1 MHKLIHQNIAN
12 FNISIHLPSSKS
24 ISNRALILNAFYNH
38 QVKLHNISEA
48 DDTQL
53 MLTALNTT
61 NTDINLK
68 NAGTCMRFLA
78 AFFAAQNHEEVNL
91 LCSKRM
97 EQRPIADLVNAL
109 QNLGA
114 EISYLNSLNFPP
126 LNIKGKI
133 LNGGNI
139 AINASESSQFISA
152 LMLIAPF
159 INNGLTMELLG
170 NIASFDYIKMTAL
183 LMEKFG
189 LTVNI
194 NNQIITIPNQ
204 PNAPII
210 NEYTIENDWSSAAF
224 WYLTCCLNNQISISL
239 KTLSLNSIQ
248 GDKITPEI
256 FKQLGVNTTS
266 NFDHLIIQKQL
277 EAKPTCYFD
286 LGNCIDLAPALCVA
300 CAALNINATITGL
313 ENLVI
318 KESNRLEAIVTEL
331 KKLGY
336 NITFNSNTIFTHP
349 SSFIDFEKQVT
360 INTYSDH
367 RIAMAFA
374 PLALKFKNLSLD
386 NLEVV
391 NKSYPNFF
399 AELAKVGIQTTSLSK
414 IE

>member
-1 MHKLIHQNIAN
+1 MHRLIHQNISN

-24 ISNRALILNAFYNH
+24 ISNRALILNAFYNN
-38 QVKLHNISEA
+38 QIKLHNISEA

-53 MLTALNTT
+53 MLNALNTT
-61 NTDINLK
+61 NTNINLK

-78 AFFAAQNHEEVNL
+78 AYFAAQNHKEVNL

-114 EISYLNSLNFPP
+114 DISYLNSLNFPP
-126 LNIKGKI
+126 LNIKGKK
-133 LNGGNI
+133 LDGKKI

-159 INNGLTMELLG
+159 IKNGISLELLG
-170 NIASFDYIKMTAL
+170 NIASIDYIKMTAL

-189 LTVNI
+189 LTVII
-194 NNQIITIPNQ
+194 NNQIITIPDQNK
-204 PNAPII
+204 APII

-239 KTLSLNSIQ
+239 NNLSLNSIQ

-256 FKQLGVNTTS
+256 FKQLGVNSTP
-266 NFDHLIIQKQL
+266 NLGNLIIQKQS
-277 EAKPTCYFD
+277 EANYNCYFD
-286 LGNCIDLAPALCVA
+286 LSNCIDLAPALCVA
-300 CAALNINATITGL
+300 CAALHINATITGL

-336 NITFNSNTIFTHP
+336 HITFNSNTIFTHP
-349 SSFIDFEKQVT
+349 TNFIDFEKQVT
-360 INTYSDH
+360 INVYNDH

-374 PLALKFKNLSLD
+374 PLALKFKNLCLD
-386 NLEVV
+386 EIDVV
-391 NKSYPNFF
+391 NKSYPQFF
-399 AELAKVGIQTTSLSK
+399 NELAKVGIQTISL
-414 IE
+414 